1 MTIYFIQNNLRKIIY
16 TFGKTLIMKT
26 DKYYASDPKK
36 SGSYTDKG
44 RVEGRPVATPTLAQ
58 DMSCACQPK
67 FKLMYKNT
75 KDKKYCD

>member
-16 TFGKTLIMKT
+16 TFGKTLSMKT

-36 SGSYTDKG
+36 SGSYADKG
-44 RVEGRPVATPTLAQ
+44 RVEGKSVAPPTLAQ
-58 DMSCACQPK
+58 DMAINNQPK

>member
-1 MTIYFIQNNLRKIIY
+1 
-16 TFGKTLIMKT
+16 MKT

-58 DMSCACQPK
+58 DMALPK
-67 FKLMYKNT
+67 MTFKLTHKNS
-75 KDKKYCD
+75 KSNFSK

>member
-1 MTIYFIQNNLRKIIY
+1 
-16 TFGKTLIMKT
+16 MKT

-44 RVEGRPVATPTLAQ
+44 RVEGKSVAPPTLAQ
-58 DMSCACQPK
+58 DMALPKMK